1 MSLPYVVDAQTSL
14 SPAELQV
21 LQEQYESEASSGHI
35 TTQTKFNYAWA
46 LVKSQSRQQ
55 MLQGVTLLTGMWL
68 GRGAARRGAP
78 RRAAPRGGRVADLA
92 CRDLPRGPAAPARV
106 PVLPCARPLQA
117 VQLRRGEAVQR
128 YVAGARAGAADLP
141 GLLLEREPNNM
152 QAQSLNALIEKGVAK
167 GAYFCHTLLHLHGR
181 GLHRDGVAPVSYTHL
196 RAHET

>member
-68 GRGAARRGAP
+68 GR
-78 RRAAPRGGRVADLA
+78 AAPRLAGAEWLTWRAEIYRADPPRRRECLYYLA
-92 CRDLPRGPAAPARV
+92 LGHYKLSNYDEAKRFNGTWPAR
-106 PVLPCARPLQA
+106 
-117 VQLRRGEAVQR
+117 
-128 YVAGARAGAADLP
+128 ARAQLTC
-141 GLLLEREPNNM
+141 
-152 QAQSLNALIEKGVAK
+152 QACSSSASRTT
-167 GAYFCHTLLHLHGR
+167 CR
-181 GLHRDGVAPVSYTHL
+181 R
-196 RAHET
+196 RASTR

>member
-68 GRGAARRGAP
+68 GRGAGTEWLTWRAEIYRADPP
-78 RRAAPRGGRVADLA
+78 RRRECLYYLA
-92 CRDLPRGPAAPARV
+92 LGHYKLSNYDEAKRFNGTWPAR
-106 PVLPCARPLQA
+106 
-117 VQLRRGEAVQR
+117 
-128 YVAGARAGAADLP
+128 ARAQLTC
-141 GLLLEREPNNM
+141 
-152 QAQSLNALIEKGVAK
+152 QACSSSASRTT
-167 GAYFCHTLLHLHGR
+167 CR
-181 GLHRDGVAPVSYTHL
+181 R
-196 RAHET
+196 RASTR

>member
-68 GRGAARRGAP
+68 PRGAGAEWLTWRAEIYRADPP
-78 RRAAPRGGRVADLA
+78 RRRECLYYLA
-92 CRDLPRGPAAPARV
+92 LGHYKLSNYDEAKRFNGTWPAR
-106 PVLPCARPLQA
+106 
-117 VQLRRGEAVQR
+117 
-128 YVAGARAGAADLP
+128 ARAQLTC
-141 GLLLEREPNNM
+141 
-152 QAQSLNALIEKGVAK
+152 QACSSSASRTT
-167 GAYFCHTLLHLHGR
+167 CR
-181 GLHRDGVAPVSYTHL
+181 R
-196 RAHET
+196 RASTR

>member
-68 GRGAARRGAP
+68 GRGAGAEWLTWRAEIYRADPP
-78 RRAAPRGGRVADLA
+78 RRRECLYYLA
-92 CRDLPRGPAAPARV
+92 LGHYKLSNYDEAKRFNGTWPAR
-106 PVLPCARPLQA
+106 
-117 VQLRRGEAVQR
+117 
-128 YVAGARAGAADLP
+128 ARAQLTC
-141 GLLLEREPNNM
+141 
-152 QAQSLNALIEKGVAK
+152 QACSSSASRTT
-167 GAYFCHTLLHLHGR
+167 CR
-181 GLHRDGVAPVSYTHL
+181 R
-196 RAHET
+196 RASTR